1 MDSTIRDRI
10 RALVRARDYLAAMRV
25 ATKHLQAQGIDDAR
39 QALALVRE
47 ASR

>member
-1 MDSTIRDRI
+1 MDTTIRERI